1 MSAWVLSPKPKQ
13 TTSLLDIMSEEL
25 VTKLSTAE
33 TPTTEVIDESSIPHY
48 ENLDFEIP
56 IEEGEDI
63 DSDLALALA
72 LQEIEELE
80 HLHHLQQQEQQQHQN
95 PSDQYSKINISHSP
109 GEHLF
114 PTRNRK
120 GAAHD
125 PLDEDDL
132 DSGDSLI
139 TDHRILN
146 NLKSFEQKRHQ
157 KGIVSGGR
165 ISGKDLK
172 ITSETV
178 LDPTTRM
185 ILFKLIQ
192 NNKIDKLHG
201 VIKTGKEANVYHGY
215 RQPSSGNGGEE
226 DQRAKRGGHESLKF
240 NWNEE
245 TTDFA
250 VKVFKTTL
258 NEFSNRQDY
267 FHGDHRFHGQKFTKG
282 GTKESIAK
290 VSLPLSVVSPTSLIL
305 SLFSSLR
312 LFQWTEKEYRN
323 LSRAYQAKLPVPQ
336 PIYFKENVLVCS
348 PSSFLSSL
356 SPSSLSFL
364 GHVLS
369 RRELFS
375 DQHHCLYLHICLS

>member
-33 TPTTEVIDESSIPHY
+33 TPEKVHEEVAIGETNI
-48 ENLDFEIP
+48 DFELPSYEIP
-56 IEEGEDI
+56 LEDGEDI

-80 HLHHLQQQEQQQHQN
+80 HLHLLQQQQQQQHQN
-95 PSDQYSKINISHSP
+95 PSDDYSKINISNSP

-114 PTRNRK
+114 PARK
-120 GAAHD
+120 AAHI
-125 PLDEDDL
+125 LNEDDF
-132 DSGDSLI
+132 DSCDNLI
-139 TDHRILN
+139 TDHRIMN
-146 NLKSFEQKRHQ
+146 NLRSFEQKRHQ
-157 KGIVSGGR
+157 KGIVSSGR
-165 ISGKDLK
+165 ISGKDTK

-215 RQPSSGNGGEE
+215 RQPCSTTGGGSGGGG
-226 DQRAKRGGHESLKF
+226 GGHESLKF
-240 NWNEE
+240 NWNDE

-267 FHGDHRFHGQKFTKG
+267 FHGDHRFYGQKFTKG

-290 VSLPLSVVSPTSLIL
+290 VSVRLLLPPVLLLSVPHSLLCCCCCVVDRKRISESL
-305 SLFSSLR
+305 S
-312 LFQWTEKEYRN
+312 
-323 LSRAYQAKLPVPQ
+323 
-336 PIYFKENVLVCS
+336 C
-348 PSSFLSSL
+348 LSSQ
-356 SPSSLSFL
+356 PT
-364 GHVLS
+364 GPTAN
-369 RRELFS
+369 LF
-375 DQHHCLYLHICLS
+375 

>member
-1 MSAWVLSPKPKQ
+1 MSAPWALSPPPKQ

-25 VTKLSTAE
+25 VTKLSTPTPSSSSAPPLAPPAPPGPSTEQEDDETNFDYLNFEFFDQQEEAAAE
-33 TPTTEVIDESSIPHY
+33 
-48 ENLDFEIP
+48 ENH
-56 IEEGEDI
+56 

-72 LQEIEELE
+72 LQDIEELE
-80 HLHHLQQQEQQQHQN
+80 HLQFLQQQEQQLLQQQN
-95 PSDQYSKINISHSP
+95 LSNDYSKINISYSP

-114 PTRNRK
+114 PSRNTGAPHTHTR
-120 GAAHD
+120 
-125 PLDEDDL
+125 DEDD
-132 DSGDSLI
+132 DSCETMIS
-139 TDHRILN
+139 DHRIMN

-157 KGIVSGGR
+157 KGILSNGR
-165 ISGKDLK
+165 ISGKDIK

-215 RQPSSGNGGEE
+215 RCVGGDDDEKKKKKSG
-226 DQRAKRGGHESLKF
+226 GGHESLKYH
-240 NWNEE
+240 WNDE

-267 FHGDHRFHGQKFTKG
+267 FHGDHRFNGQKFTKG

-290 VSLPLSVVSPTSLIL
+290 VCLLPLI
-305 SLFSSLR
+305 
-312 LFQWTEKEYRN
+312 
-323 LSRAYQAKLPVPQ
+323 
-336 PIYFKENVLVCS
+336 
-348 PSSFLSSL
+348 SF
-356 SPSSLSFL
+356 
-364 GHVLS
+364 V
-369 RRELFS
+369 
-375 DQHHCLYLHICLS
+375 D